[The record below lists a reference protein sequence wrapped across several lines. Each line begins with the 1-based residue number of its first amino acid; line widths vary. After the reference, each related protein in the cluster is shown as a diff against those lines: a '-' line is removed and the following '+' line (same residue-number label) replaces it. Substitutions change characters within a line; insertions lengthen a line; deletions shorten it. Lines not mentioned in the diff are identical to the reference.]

1 MTALYIV
8 LIVLAVIM
16 LIFLIPADFIIEFSY
31 NNEGNKGSVIVKYLF
46 LKFKILPAEEKVKKE
61 EKEMEEEEPSGK
73 EKNTRGLINLVREV
87 YRELKQDIFR
97 VAGHFFRRTIRI
109 KELNISARFGT
120 GDPMYTGIATG
131 AVNAAVYNSV
141 SFIDRHMT
149 LDNWNVSLDADFDNA
164 CFAAGIYMKIRT
176 RILYALK
183 LGMMA
188 AVLLLKI
195 QRINRRIKKNG

>member
-73 EKNTRGLINLVREV
+73 GKNTSGLINLVREV
-87 YRELKQDIFR
+87 YRELKQDIFH

-109 KELNISARFGT
+109 KELNISAQFGT

>member
-61 EKEMEEEEPSGK
+61 EKEMEEEPSGK

-131 AVNAAVYNSV
+131 AVNAAVYNGV

>member
-61 EKEMEEEEPSGK
+61 KKEMEEEEPSGK
-73 EKNTRGLINLVREV
+73 GKNTSGLINLVREV
-87 YRELKQDIFR
+87 YRELKQDIFH